1 MVAPLKHLLMKIV
14 DKDNMSSVVRKIRNL
29 IKTTSQNT
37 LNAGKFIFQPRE
49 AGKGLS
55 SNDFTD
61 ADKEKLDKMGVI
73 FIDIPQNFPESPT
86 KEEFLS
92 LAGMT
97 LNEIYKKAQA
107 GTPIV
112 VRHYVTISNDPM
124 PILSQVSSTWQS
136 VDGNTLCYLSGT
148 YETITYTIVFTE
160 EGDNYSYWNSQTEI
174 LIKSRITQYTGNS
187 TQTVMSQKAV
197 TDALNNLVLV
207 VNGLIPIGMAIT
219 QSTLDALGLT
229 SQVINNIMVG
239 KYSKIEMHVDS
250 QNRVIYNYSAILQG
264 GQKKIILEKMEYGEG
279 YYIVANSNGTFNIQF
294 IR

>member
-1 MVAPLKHLLMKIV
+1 MKIV
-14 DKDNMSSVVRKIRNL
+14 FKDNMAATVGKMKAL
-29 IKTTSQNT
+29 IKSQAQTT
-37 LNAGKFIFQPRE
+37 LNASRLLFQPRE

-61 ADKEKLDKMGVI
+61 ADKAKLDKMDII
-73 FIDIPQNFPESPT
+73 FIDIPQNFPEIPT

-107 GTPIV
+107 GTPII
-112 VRHYVTISNDPM
+112 VRHYITISNDPM
-124 PILSQVSSTWQS
+124 PIISQVSSTWQS
-136 VDGNTLCYLSGT
+136 VDDNTLCYLSGT
-148 YETITYTIVFTE
+148 YEHITYTIVFIE
-160 EGDNYSYWNSQTEI
+160 EGGNYAYGNGQIEV
-174 LIKSRITQYTGNS
+174 LLESRITQYTGNS
-187 TQTVMSQKAV
+187 SQTVMSQKAV

-207 VNGLIPIGMAIT
+207 VNGLIPTGTAIT

-229 SQVINNIMVG
+229 SQVINNIMAG

-264 GQKKIILEKMEYGEG
+264 GQKKIILEKMEYGKG
-279 YYIVANSNGTFNIQF
+279 YSIVANSNGTFNIQF

>member
-1 MVAPLKHLLMKIV
+1 MKIV

-112 VRHYVTISNDPM
+112 VRHYVTINNDPM

-136 VDGNTLCYLSGT
+136 VDGNTLYFLSGT
-148 YETITYTIVFTE
+148 YENIAYTIVFIE

-174 LIKSRITQYTGNS
+174 LIKSSITQYTGNS

-207 VNGLIPIGMAIT
+207 VNGLIPIGTAIT

-250 QNRVIYNYSAILQG
+250 QNRFIYNYSAILQG

-279 YYIVANSNGTFNIQF
+279 YSIVANSNGTFNIQF

>member
-1 MVAPLKHLLMKIV
+1 MKIV
-14 DKDNMSSVVRKIRNL
+14 FKDNMAATVGKMKAL
-29 IKTTSQNT
+29 IKSQAQTT
-37 LNAGKFIFQPRE
+37 LNASRLLFQPRE

-61 ADKEKLDKMGVI
+61 ADKAKLDKMDII
-73 FIDIPQNFPESPT
+73 FIDIPQNFPEIPT

-107 GTPIV
+107 GTPII
-112 VRHYVTISNDPM
+112 VRHYITISNDPM
-124 PILSQVSSTWQS
+124 PIISQVSSTWQS
-136 VDGNTLCYLSGT
+136 VDDNTLCYLSGT
-148 YETITYTIVFTE
+148 YEHITYTIVFIE
-160 EGDNYSYWNSQTEI
+160 EGGNYAYGNGQIEV
-174 LIKSRITQYTGNS
+174 LLESRITQYTGNS
-187 TQTVMSQKAV
+187 SQTVMSQKAV

-207 VNGLIPIGMAIT
+207 VNGLIPTGTAIT

-229 SQVINNIMVG
+229 SQVINNIMAG

-279 YYIVANSNGTFNIQF
+279 YSIVANSNGTFNIQF

>member
-1 MVAPLKHLLMKIV
+1 MKIV

-37 LNAGKFIFQPRE
+37 INAARLLFQPRE

-61 ADKEKLDKMGVI
+61 EDKEKLDKMDAI

-107 GTPIV
+107 GTPII
-112 VRHYVTISNDPM
+112 VRHYITISNDPM
-124 PILSQVSSTWQS
+124 PIISQVSSTWQS
-136 VDGNTLCYLSGT
+136 VDDNTLCYLSGT
-148 YETITYTIVFTE
+148 YEHITYTIVFIE
-160 EGDNYSYWNSQTEI
+160 EGGNYAYGNGQIEV
-174 LIKSRITQYTGNS
+174 LLESRITQYTGNS
-187 TQTVMSQKAV
+187 SQTVMSQKAV

-207 VNGLIPIGMAIT
+207 VNGLIPTGTAIT

-229 SQVINNIMVG
+229 SQVINNIMAG
-239 KYSKIEMHVDS
+239 KYYKIEMRVDS
-250 QNRVIYNYSAILQG
+250 QNMVMYNYSVMLQG
-264 GQKKIILEKMEYGEG
+264 GQKKIFLEKMQSGEG
-279 YYIVANSNGTFNIQF
+279 YSIVANSNGTYNIQF

>member
-1 MVAPLKHLLMKIV
+1 MKIV
-14 DKDNMSSVVRKIRNL
+14 FKDNMAATVGKMKAL
-29 IKTTSQNT
+29 IKSQAQTT
-37 LNAGKFIFQPRE
+37 LNASRLLFQPRE

-61 ADKEKLDKMGVI
+61 ADKAKLDKMDII
-73 FIDIPQNFPESPT
+73 FIDIPQNFPEIPT

-107 GTPIV
+107 GTPII
-112 VRHYVTISNDPM
+112 VRHYITISNDPM
-124 PILSQVSSTWQS
+124 PIISQVSSTWQS
-136 VDGNTLCYLSGT
+136 VDDNTLCYLSGT
-148 YETITYTIVFTE
+148 YEHITYTIVFIE
-160 EGDNYSYWNSQTEI
+160 EGGNYAYGNGQREV
-174 LIKSRITQYTGNS
+174 LLESRITQYTGNS
-187 TQTVMSQKAV
+187 SQTVMSQKAV

-207 VNGLIPIGMAIT
+207 VNGLIPTGTAIT

-229 SQVINNIMVG
+229 SQVINNIMAG

-250 QNRVIYNYSAILQG
+250 QNRVIYNYSAILKG
-264 GQKKIILEKMEYGEG
+264 GQKKIFLEKMQSGEG
-279 YYIVANSNGTFNIQF
+279 YSIVANSNGTFNIQF

>member
-1 MVAPLKHLLMKIV
+1 MKIV
-14 DKDNMSSVVRKIRNL
+14 FKDNMAATVGKMKAL
-29 IKTTSQNT
+29 IKSQAQTT
-37 LNAGKFIFQPRE
+37 LNASRLLFQPRE

-61 ADKEKLDKMGVI
+61 ADKAKLDKMDII

-107 GTPIV
+107 GTPII
-112 VRHYVTISNDPM
+112 VRHYITISNDPM
-124 PILSQVSSTWQS
+124 PIISQVSSTWQS
-136 VDGNTLCYLSGT
+136 VDDNTLCYLSGT
-148 YETITYTIVFTE
+148 YEHITYTIVFIE
-160 EGDNYSYWNSQTEI
+160 EGGNYAYGNGQIEV
-174 LIKSRITQYTGNS
+174 LLESRITQYTGNS
-187 TQTVMSQKAV
+187 SQTVMSQKAV

-207 VNGLIPIGMAIT
+207 VNGLIPTGTAIT
-219 QSTLDALGLT
+219 RSTLDALGLT
-229 SQVINNIMVG
+229 SQVINNIMAG

-279 YYIVANSNGTFNIQF
+279 YSIVANSNGTFNIQF

>member
-1 MVAPLKHLLMKIV
+1 MKIV

-148 YETITYTIVFTE
+148 YETIAYTIIFIE
-160 EGDNYSYWNSQTEI
+160 EGDNYSYGNGQTEI

-207 VNGLIPIGMAIT
+207 VNGLIPIGTAIT

-279 YYIVANSNGTFNIQF
+279 YSIVANSNGTFNIQF

>member
-1 MVAPLKHLLMKIV
+1 MKIV

-73 FIDIPQNFPESPT
+73 FMDIPKDFPESPT

-97 LNEIYKKAQA
+97 LNEIYEKVQA
-107 GTPIV
+107 GTPII
-112 VRHYVTISNDPM
+112 VRHYVTIGTNDAM
-124 PILSQVSSTWQS
+124 PIISQVSSTWQHE
-136 VDGNTLCYLSGT
+136 GGGTLCYLFGT
-148 YETITYTIVFTE
+148 YEIVAYTIVFIE
-160 EGDNYSYWNSQTEI
+160 DGDNYGYGNGQLDILTE
-174 LIKSRITQYTGNS
+174 SNITQYTGNS

-197 TDALNNLVLV
+197 TDAFNNLVLV
-207 VNGLIPIGMAIT
+207 VNGLIPTGTTIT
-219 QSTLDALGLT
+219 QSELDALGLT
-229 SQVINNIMVG
+229 SAAINNIMAG
-239 KYSKIEMHVDS
+239 KYSKIEMRVDS
-250 QNRVIYNYSAILQG
+250 QNRVMYNYSAMLQG
-264 GQKKIILEKMEYGEG
+264 GQKKIFLEKMQSGEG
-279 YYIVANSNGTFNIQF
+279 YSIVANSNGTFNIQF

>member
-112 VRHYVTISNDPM
+112 VRYYVTISNDPM
-124 PILSQVSSTWQS
+124 PILSQVSSAWQS

-148 YETITYTIVFTE
+148 YETITYIIVFAE

-174 LIKSRITQYTGNS
+174 LINSRIIQYTGNS

-207 VNGLIPIGMAIT
+207 VNGLIPIGTAIT

-279 YYIVANSNGTFNIQF
+279 YSIVANSNGTFNIQF

>member
-1 MVAPLKHLLMKIV
+1 MKIV
-14 DKDNMSSVVRKIRNL
+14 DKDNMSSVVRKVRNL

-37 LNAGKFIFQPRE
+37 INAARLLFQPRE

-61 ADKEKLDKMGVI
+61 ADKAKLDKMDII
-73 FIDIPQNFPESPT
+73 FIDIPQNFPEIPT
-86 KEEFLS
+86 KEQFLS

-107 GTPIV
+107 GTPII
-112 VRHYVTISNDPM
+112 VRHYITISNDPM
-124 PILSQVSSTWQS
+124 PIISQVSSTWQS
-136 VDGNTLCYLSGT
+136 MNDNTLCYLSGT
-148 YETITYTIVFTE
+148 YEHITYTIVFIE
-160 EGDNYSYWNSQTEI
+160 EGGNYAYGNGQIEV
-174 LIKSRITQYTGNS
+174 LLESRITQYTGNS
-187 TQTVMSQKAV
+187 SQTVMSQKAV

-207 VNGLIPIGMAIT
+207 VNGLIPTGTAIT

-229 SQVINNIMVG
+229 SQVINNIMAG

-250 QNRVIYNYSAILQG
+250 QNRFIYNYSAILQG

-279 YYIVANSNGTFNIQF
+279 YSIVANSNGTFNIQF

>member
-1 MVAPLKHLLMKIV
+1 MKIV
-14 DKDNMSSVVRKIRNL
+14 DKDNMSSVVRKVRNL

-37 LNAGKFIFQPRE
+37 INAARLLFQPRE

-61 ADKEKLDKMGVI
+61 ADKAKLDKMDII

-86 KEEFLS
+86 KEEFLR

-107 GTPIV
+107 GTPII
-112 VRHYVTISNDPM
+112 VRHYITISNDPM
-124 PILSQVSSTWQS
+124 PIISQVSSTWQS
-136 VDGNTLCYLSGT
+136 VDDNTLCYLSGT
-148 YETITYTIVFTE
+148 YENITYTIIFIE
-160 EGDNYSYWNSQTEI
+160 KGGNYAYGNGQIEV
-174 LIKSRITQYTGNS
+174 LLESRITQYTGNS
-187 TQTVMSQKAV
+187 SQTVMSQKAV

-207 VNGLIPIGMAIT
+207 VNGLIPTGTAIT
-219 QSTLDALGLT
+219 RSTLDALGLT
-229 SQVINNIMVG
+229 SQVINNIMAG

-264 GQKKIILEKMEYGEG
+264 GQKKIILEKMEYCEG
-279 YYIVANSNGTFNIQF
+279 YSIVANSNGTFNIQL

>member
-1 MVAPLKHLLMKIV
+1 MKIV
-14 DKDNMSSVVRKIRNL
+14 DKDNMSSVVRNIRNL

-37 LNAGKFIFQPRE
+37 INAARLLFQPRE

-61 ADKEKLDKMGVI
+61 EDKEKLDKMDAI

-107 GTPIV
+107 GTPII
-112 VRHYVTISNDPM
+112 VRHYITISNDPM
-124 PILSQVSSTWQS
+124 PIISQVSSTWQS
-136 VDGNTLCYLSGT
+136 VDDNTLCYLSGT
-148 YETITYTIVFTE
+148 YEHITYTIVFME
-160 EGDNYSYWNSQTEI
+160 EGGNYAYGNGQIEV
-174 LIKSRITQYTGNS
+174 LLESRITQYTGNS
-187 TQTVMSQKAV
+187 SQTVMSQKAV

-207 VNGLIPIGMAIT
+207 VNGLIPTGTAIT

-229 SQVINNIMVG
+229 SQVINNIMAG

-264 GQKKIILEKMEYGEG
+264 RQKKIILEKMEYSEG
-279 YYIVANSNGTFNIQF
+279 YSIVANSNGTFNIQF

>member
-1 MVAPLKHLLMKIV
+1 MKIV
-14 DKDNMSSVVRKIRNL
+14 DKDNMSSVVRNIRNL

-37 LNAGKFIFQPRE
+37 INAARLLFQPRE

-61 ADKEKLDKMGVI
+61 EDKEKLDKMDAI

-107 GTPIV
+107 GTPII
-112 VRHYVTISNDPM
+112 VRHYITISNDPM
-124 PILSQVSSTWQS
+124 PIISQVSSTWQS
-136 VDGNTLCYLSGT
+136 VDDNTLCYLSGT
-148 YETITYTIVFTE
+148 YEHITYTIVFIE
-160 EGDNYSYWNSQTEI
+160 EGGNYAYGNGQIEV
-174 LIKSRITQYTGNS
+174 LLESRITQYTGNS
-187 TQTVMSQKAV
+187 SQTVMSQKAV

-207 VNGLIPIGMAIT
+207 VNGLIPTGTAIT

-229 SQVINNIMVG
+229 SQVINNIMAG

-264 GQKKIILEKMEYGEG
+264 GQKKIILEKMEYSEG
-279 YYIVANSNGTFNIQF
+279 YSIVANSNGTFNIQF

>member
-1 MVAPLKHLLMKIV
+1 MKIV
-14 DKDNMSSVVRKIRNL
+14 FKDNMAATVGKMKAL
-29 IKTTSQNT
+29 IKSQAQTT
-37 LNAGKFIFQPRE
+37 LNASRLLFQPRE

-61 ADKEKLDKMGVI
+61 EDKEKLDKMDAI

-107 GTPIV
+107 GTPII
-112 VRHYVTISNDPM
+112 VRHYITISNDPM
-124 PILSQVSSTWQS
+124 PIISQVSSTWQS
-136 VDGNTLCYLSGT
+136 VDDNTLCYLSGT
-148 YETITYTIVFTE
+148 YEHITYTIVFIE
-160 EGDNYSYWNSQTEI
+160 EGGNYAYGNGQIEV
-174 LIKSRITQYTGNS
+174 LLESRITQYTGNS
-187 TQTVMSQKAV
+187 SQTVMSQKAV

-207 VNGLIPIGMAIT
+207 VNGLIPTGTAIT

-229 SQVINNIMVG
+229 SQVISNIMDG
-239 KYSKIEMHVDS
+239 KYYKIEMRVDS
-250 QNRVIYNYSAILQG
+250 QNMVMYNYSVMLQG
-264 GQKKIILEKMEYGEG
+264 GQKKIFLEKMQSGEG
-279 YYIVANSNGTFNIQF
+279 YSIVANSNGTYNIQF

>member
-1 MVAPLKHLLMKIV
+1 MKIV
-14 DKDNMSSVVRKIRNL
+14 FKDNMAATVGKMKAL
-29 IKTTSQNT
+29 IKSQAQTT
-37 LNAGKFIFQPRE
+37 LNASRLLFQPRE

-61 ADKEKLDKMGVI
+61 ADKAKLDKMDII

-107 GTPIV
+107 GTPII
-112 VRHYVTISNDPM
+112 VRHYITISNDPM
-124 PILSQVSSTWQS
+124 PIISQVSSTWQS
-136 VDGNTLCYLSGT
+136 VDDNTLCYLSGT
-148 YETITYTIVFTE
+148 YEHITYTIVFIE
-160 EGDNYSYWNSQTEI
+160 EGGNYAYGNGQIEV
-174 LIKSRITQYTGNS
+174 LLESRITQYTGNS
-187 TQTVMSQKAV
+187 NQTVMSQKAV

-207 VNGLIPIGMAIT
+207 VNGLIPTGTAIT

-229 SQVINNIMVG
+229 SQVISNIMDG
-239 KYSKIEMHVDS
+239 KYYKIEMRVDS
-250 QNRVIYNYSAILQG
+250 QNMVMYNYSVMLQG
-264 GQKKIILEKMEYGEG
+264 GQKKIFLEKMQSGEG
-279 YYIVANSNGTFNIQF
+279 YSIVANRNGTFNIQF

>member
-1 MVAPLKHLLMKIV
+1 MKIV

-37 LNAGKFIFQPRE
+37 INAARLLFQPRE

-61 ADKEKLDKMGVI
+61 EDKEKLDKMDAI

-107 GTPIV
+107 GTPII
-112 VRHYVTISNDPM
+112 VRHYITISNDPM
-124 PILSQVSSTWQS
+124 PIISQVSSTWQS
-136 VDGNTLCYLSGT
+136 VDDNTLCYLSGT
-148 YETITYTIVFTE
+148 YEHITYTIVFME
-160 EGDNYSYWNSQTEI
+160 EGGNYAYGNGQIEV
-174 LIKSRITQYTGNS
+174 LLESRITQYTGNS
-187 TQTVMSQKAV
+187 SQTVMSQKAV

-207 VNGLIPIGMAIT
+207 VNGLIPTGTAIT

-229 SQVINNIMVG
+229 SQVINNIMAG

-264 GQKKIILEKMEYGEG
+264 RQKKIILEKMEYSEG
-279 YYIVANSNGTFNIQF
+279 YSIVANSNGTFNIQF